1 MWKWRQ
7 CAPSSNLQLSPNS
20 PKESDW
26 HVPGQSCQ
34 SSQRKGPTGLNPMTF
49 DRDKCEVLQLGWT
62 QILAAVQATAELCR
76 QNSTAKYIQYTWK
89 PLPPPAQHLCI
100 GALLGHSV
108 SLISCVSLAV
118 CPLPSSQKDGAS
130 LKCSHLSQKS
140 QVNFLLFLSAS
151 TRCIS
156 YKCTR
161 RPSALH
167 SSPVHN
173 YYFIVFLQTRLFS
186 RMWLESV
193 LEVRPFQSCNQQDWA
208 CS

>member
-1 MWKWRQ
+1 MKVETVCTLIKPAAVTKLTKGEWLARARAELPEQLEEGTNRSKPHDIWQGQMWGPATGVK
-7 CAPSSNLQLSPNS
+7 QL
-20 PKESDW
+20 
-26 HVPGQSCQ
+26 
-34 SSQRKGPTGLNPMTF
+34 
-49 DRDKCEVLQLGWT
+49 
-62 QILAAVQATAELCR
+62 LAAAQATAELCR

-108 SLISCVSLAV
+108 SLISCVSPPV

-140 QVNFLLFLSAS
+140 QVYFLLFLSAS

-193 LEVRPFQSCNQQDWA
+193 LEVRPFQSCNQQDWT